1 MLEVL
6 AAAGQGVSLTE
17 VSRRTGLAYSTT
29 YRILETLRRRQHVYQ
44 DATSGTY
51 AVGLK
56 AFQVGSGF
64 VPRRLWQH
72 LANASMKELA
82 ASLGESVSLCVLD
95 GTEAVYVH
103 QVEGRSLIRMSV
115 RIGTT
120 APLHASSVGKV
131 LLAWRGEDE
140 IRGLVGAGP
149 LEAFTDS
156 TILRPDA
163 LIESLTEVAEKGYAC
178 EHSELE
184 QGVSAIGV
192 PIRDPKGE
200 VVAAMSVAGPT
211 TRFGE
216 ETLSEFAARLTEAAR
231 QVQDAAAANGT

>member
-51 AVGLK
+51 SVGLK

-64 VPRRLWQH
+64 APRRLWQH
-72 LANASMKELA
+72 LANTSMKMLA
-82 ASLGESVSLCVLD
+82 EALGESVSLCVLD

-103 QVEGRSLIRMSV
+103 QVESRSLV
-115 RIGTT
+115 RIAVQVGTT

-131 LLAWRGEDE
+131 LLAWRGEGE
-140 IRGLVGAGP
+140 IRGLVGTGP
-149 LEAFTDS
+149 LEAFTEA
-156 TILRPDA
+156 TILSPDA
-163 LIESLTEVAEKGYAC
+163 LLDSLTEVAEKGFAV
-178 EHSELE
+178 EHSERE
-184 QGVSAIGV
+184 RGVSAISV

-200 VVAAMSVAGPT
+200 VVAAMCAAGPT
-211 TRFGE
+211 DRFD
-216 ETLSEFAARLTEAAR
+216 SESVSGVAEQLIEAALE
-231 QVQDAAAANGT
+231 VQNAAAANGA